1 MSSPTTSVAAFNST
15 LQEFLNE
22 LSATFPEESA
32 IRKYKNKFE
41 LTKSTKPRLAL
52 DKIMPDLSK
61 HSQNITQRNE
71 SLFMDNA
78 SVIEGIDLKKLW
90 TSGISDNTK
99 KVIWDYLNTLLMLG
113 TTIKAIPSQ
122 MLEQIED
129 MANNC
134 VKQIESGEIQT
145 DNLFMM
151 AQQAL
156 MQNGMFQNMIQTQNQ
171 GQTQENSTP
180 TLDSPKSK

>member
-1 MSSPTTSVAAFNST
+1 MSGPTTSVAAFNST

-22 LSATFPEESA
+22 LCETFPEETT

-52 DKIMPDLSK
+52 DKVMPDLSK
-61 HSQNITQRNE
+61 HSQAITMRDE
-71 SLFMDNA
+71 SLFTNQSNIID
-78 SVIEGIDLKKLW
+78 GINLQKLW

-156 MQNGMFQNMIQTQNQ
+156 MQNGMFGLQPGSQNAQPQ
-171 GQTQENSTP
+171 GQGQGQEEQKRLN
-180 TLDSPKSK
+180 